1 MARKPIG
8 TRGGSVMKKST
19 VFILFLGVA
28 LLAGCA
34 STNVTARRGYTA
46 GERLPRPGRIIVYRF
61 AATPGEVP
69 SDAAISGSY
78 ERRSKPQ
85 SSKEVRL
92 GRTLGASVATELVNH
107 ILKMG
112 MPAELAGKRPSPRE
126 GDLLIQ
132 GEFVKIDEGSRLKR
146 MVIGFG
152 AGSGELKTHVETYQ
166 ITGGKPRLLFGK
178 KTRATGG
185 RMPGMM
191 VPVGVGAAA
200 GRAGPSAAVSG
211 GLNVA
216 QEIGPES
223 LRSMAKQTAKEIA
236 KVLSQDFAR
245 QGWISS
251 GKAK

>member
-1 MARKPIG
+1 
-8 TRGGSVMKKST
+8 MKKST

-34 STNVTARRGYTA
+34 STNVTARRGYTS

-69 SDAAISGSY
+69 SDSPVAGSY

-85 SSKEVRL
+85 SSKEVGLGHRL
-92 GRTLGASVATELVNH
+92 GDRVATELVNR

-112 MPAELAGKRPSPRE
+112 MPAEHAGKGPSPRE
-126 GDLLIQ
+126 GDLLIR

-166 ITGGKPRLLFGK
+166 ISGGKPRLILGK

-185 RMPGMM
+185 RMPGML
-191 VPVGVGAAA
+191 VPVGVGAIA
-200 GRAGPSAAVSG
+200 GRAGMSAAVSG

-223 LRSMAKQTAKEIA
+223 LRSMAKQTAREIA
-236 KVLSQDFAR
+236 KGLSQEFAR
-245 QGWISS
+245 LGWLSP

>member
-1 MARKPIG
+1 
-8 TRGGSVMKKST
+8 MKKST

-34 STNVTARRGYTA
+34 STKATARRGYTA

-69 SDAAISGSY
+69 SGAAITGSY

-85 SSKEVRL
+85 SSKEVEL
-92 GRTLGASVATELVNH
+92 GHKLGASVATELVNH

-112 MPAELAGKRPSPRE
+112 MPAEQAGKGPSPRE

-152 AGSGELKTHVETYQ
+152 AGSGELKTHVATYQ
-166 ITGGKPRLLFGK
+166 ITGGKPRLLLGSETK
-178 KTRATGG
+178 ATGG
-185 RMPGMM
+185 KMPGMM
-191 VPVGVGAAA
+191 VPVGVGAVA
-200 GRAGPSAAVSG
+200 GRAGMAAAMSG

-216 QEIGPES
+216 QEIGPEG

-245 QGWISS
+245 LGWLSS

>member
-1 MARKPIG
+1 
-8 TRGGSVMKKST
+8 MKKST

-34 STNVTARRGYTA
+34 STKVTARRGYTA
-46 GERLPRPGRIIVYRF
+46 DERLPRPGRIIVYHF

-69 SDAAISGSY
+69 SGAAIAGSY

-85 SSKEVRL
+85 TSKEVEL
-92 GRTLGASVATELVNH
+92 GRKLGASVATELVNH

-112 MPAELAGKRPSPRE
+112 MPAELAGKGPPPRE

-152 AGSGELKTHVETYQ
+152 AGSGELKTAVETYQ
-166 ITGGKPRLLFGK
+166 ITGGKPRLLLGSEAK
-178 KTRATGG
+178 ATGSK
-185 RMPGMM
+185 MPGMV

-200 GRAGPSAAVSG
+200 GRVGTSAGVSG
-211 GLNVA
+211 GANVA
-216 QEIGPES
+216 QGIGPES

-245 QGWISS
+245 LGWIPP
-251 GKAK
+251 GKAR

>member
-1 MARKPIG
+1 
-8 TRGGSVMKKST
+8 MKKST

-46 GERLPRPGRIIVYRF
+46 DERLPRPGRIIVYRF
-61 AATPGEVP
+61 AAIPGEVP
-69 SDAAISGSY
+69 SGAAITGSY

-85 SSKEVRL
+85 TSKEVEL
-92 GRTLGASVATELVNH
+92 GHKLAASVATEPVNH

-112 MPAELAGKRPSPRE
+112 MPAEHAGKGPSPRE

-152 AGSGELKTHVETYQ
+152 AGSGELKTAVETYQ
-166 ITGGKPRLLFGK
+166 ISGGKPRLLFGS
-178 KTRATGG
+178 TARATGG
-185 RMPGMM
+185 KMPGML

-200 GRAGPSAAVSG
+200 GRAGMSAAVSG
-211 GLNVA
+211 GIKVA
-216 QEIGPES
+216 QEIGSDS
-223 LRSMAKQTAKEIA
+223 LRSMAKK
-236 KVLSQDFAR
+236 
-245 QGWISS
+245 
-251 GKAK
+251 KAT